1 MTATRFRSRRRT
13 GPSALLLL
21 ALGGATGLI
30 VGAVLAD
37 RIGGL
42 EGVRRRGRRLLR
54 GAGAADAMA
63 DASAD
68 REGWTAELGIPPH
81 GWHDATVADTDDDAP
96 GAFGDGYDADHDEYD
111 DEFDDDD
118 DPWDPVDDDPADLA
132 PAWSST
138 LHPHTT
144 GQHAVL
150 TEAEAELE
158 MRVLDVFENDPVL
171 RERAI
176 DISASANGVIT
187 LAGWVRRHPEV
198 AHAVTLARGTPGVAA
213 VREQL
218 TVRGP

>member
-13 GPSALLLL
+13 GSSALLLL
-21 ALGGATGLI
+21 ALGGATGLV

-54 GAGAADAMA
+54 GAVAADARV

-96 GAFGDGYDADHDEYD
+96 GAFGDGYDGEHD
-111 DEFDDDD
+111 DEFDGECDDG

-132 PAWSST
+132 PAWTSA

-144 GQHAVL
+144 GQHAVI

-171 RERAI
+171 RERAV
-176 DISASANGVIT
+176 DISASDDGVIT
-187 LAGWVRRHPEV
+187 LAGWVRRQNEA
-198 AHAVTLARGTPGVAA
+198 AHAVTLARGTPGVTA
-213 VREQL
+213 VRNL
-218 TVRGP
+218 ITVRGP